1 MITRREKWS
10 SVTEPSYNISLWT
23 VRKRRKFGTINFYMH
38 IFLKY
43 FKVSCRYNSTPLH
56 ALAWSPKNKDILWH
70 DHMIFWRNLSLIPYN
85 AWRKSTSYPPD
96 HLQNAPC
103 SFLMTPNPVKIY
115 VLHLVV
121 LFKLLIYKVPLT
133 LVFFF
138 FMTFLRIQD
147 NLLENS

>member
-1 MITRREKWS
+1 
-10 SVTEPSYNISLWT
+10 
-23 VRKRRKFGTINFYMH
+23 
-38 IFLKY
+38 
-43 FKVSCRYNSTPLH
+43 
-56 ALAWSPKNKDILWH
+56 
-70 DHMIFWRNLSLIPYN
+70 
-85 AWRKSTSYPPD
+85 
-96 HLQNAPC
+96 
-103 SFLMTPNPVKIY
+103 MTPNPVKIY